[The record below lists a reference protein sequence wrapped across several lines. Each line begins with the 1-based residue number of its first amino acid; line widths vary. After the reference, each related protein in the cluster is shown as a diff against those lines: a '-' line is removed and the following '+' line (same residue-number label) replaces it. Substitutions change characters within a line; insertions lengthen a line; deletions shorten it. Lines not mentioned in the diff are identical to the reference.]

1 VKVPTPRGVGGP
13 RWRFGGLAHR
23 PAKSILARAIVIVS
37 IAGAVIAVALASGA
51 FRGAGDPRDP
61 TATLKVNSPGVTLP
75 DAGASAPMAASVP
88 VRLEIPSIGV
98 DSGLSKLGLLPDG
111 TVEVPATGFP
121 AGWYTGAPTPG
132 ELGPAIIVGHVDWKG
147 PAVFFD
153 LHLVAIGA
161 EVDVTRTDG
170 SVAVFR
176 VTDVGTYL
184 TDAFPTVLVYGE
196 IPFAGLRLITC
207 GGAFD
212 DAAGLYDFNIVVF
225 AELVRS
231 SVPPKS

>member
-1 VKVPTPRGVGGP
+1 VKVPTPEGVGGP
-13 RWRFGGLAHR
+13 RWRFGDLAHR
-23 PAKSILARAIVIVS
+23 PAKSILARVIVIVS
-37 IAGAVIAVALASGA
+37 IAGAIVAIALASGV
-51 FRGAGDPRDP
+51 FRGSGDPRDP
-61 TATLKVNSPGVTLP
+61 TATLKVNAPGLTSPG
-75 DAGASAPMAASVP
+75 AGASAPMAASVP
-88 VRLEIPSIGV
+88 VRLAIPSIGV

-132 ELGPAIIVGHVDWKG
+132 EVGPAIIVGHVDWKG

-153 LHLVAIGA
+153 LHLVAVGA

-176 VTDVGTYL
+176 VTDVGTYR

-196 IPFAGLRLITC
+196 IPYAGLRLITC

-212 DAAGLYDFNIVVF
+212 AAAGSYDFNIVVF

-231 SVPPKS
+231 SVPAKS